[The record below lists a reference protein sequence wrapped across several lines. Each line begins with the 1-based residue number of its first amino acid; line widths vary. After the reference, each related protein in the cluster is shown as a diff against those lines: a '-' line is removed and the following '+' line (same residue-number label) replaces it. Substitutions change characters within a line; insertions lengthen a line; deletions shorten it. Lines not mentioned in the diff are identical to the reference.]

1 MTTLTETLL
10 PRLRAID
17 VRPFVR
23 NGQPHL
29 LLRDPLQLTD
39 KAVTIPQQLGPLLA
53 LCDGTRDSS
62 GLCASLAV
70 RFGLRV
76 GMDVMEQLLA
86 ALDEALLLDNERFA
100 AAWEQ
105 ALAEYRQAPCRPP
118 ALAGKSYPGDVDEL
132 GFFLRGY
139 LDAVDD
145 GSPGLDGA
153 RGLISPHIDYM
164 RGGPVYAEVWKRAEA
179 EVRAADLV
187 ILLGT
192 DHMGGDGALTLTRQH
207 YGTPFGIL
215 PTSGEVVDALA
226 GALGEKAAF
235 ADELHHLSEHS
246 IELAA
251 VWLHYM
257 RGKDPCEVVPILCG
271 SFGHFVRGEME
282 TGPEHD
288 SGINA
293 LVDALRRAIDGRRA
307 LVVAAADLSHVGPAF
322 GGQPLD
328 YVGCGRLQVA
338 DDEIIAHMCAG
349 DAEGFFTTVRR
360 DGDRRNVCG
369 LSSIY
374 LTLRALSPTQG
385 QQVAYD
391 RCPADQNGTS
401 LVSICG
407 VLFE

>member
-1 MTTLTETLL
+1 LTETPL
-10 PRLRAID
+10 PRLRTVD

-39 KAVTIPQQLGPLLA
+39 KAITIPKQLGPLLA

-70 RFGLRV
+70 RFGLRI
-76 GMDVMEQLLA
+76 GLDVMEQLLA
-86 ALDEALLLDNERFA
+86 ACDEALLLDNERFA
-100 AAWEQ
+100 QAREH

-118 ALAGKSYPGDVDEL
+118 VLAGKSYPGDVDEL
-132 GFFLRGY
+132 TRFLCGY

-145 GSPGLDGA
+145 VPPSFDGV
-153 RGLISPHIDYM
+153 RGLISPHIDFM
-164 RGGPVYAEVWKRAEA
+164 RGGPVYAQVWKRAQA
-179 EVRAADLV
+179 AVKTADLV
-187 ILLGT
+187 VLLGT
-192 DHMGGDGALTLTRQH
+192 DHMGGDGTVTLTRQH
-207 YGTPFGIL
+207 YSTPFGIL

-226 GALGEKAAF
+226 EALGAEAAF
-235 ADELHHLSEHS
+235 ADELHHRSEHS
-246 IELAA
+246 VELAA
-251 VWLHYM
+251 VWLHHM
-257 RGKDPCEVVPILCG
+257 RGGEPCDVVPVLCG
-271 SFGHFVRGEME
+271 SFGHFVLGEVE

-288 SGINA
+288 SEISA
-293 LVDALRRAIDGRRA
+293 LVDALRQAMDGRRA

-328 YVGCGRLQVA
+328 FVGRGRLQVA
-338 DDEIIAHMCAG
+338 DDEIIERMCAG
-349 DAEGFFTTVRR
+349 DAEGFFATVKR

-374 LTLRALSPTQG
+374 LALRALSPTQG